1 MDPNQGNWGA
11 QDYGGGMLQPGMDPN
26 AMMQQPMGVIQE
38 MPPGMQGM
46 AQEDNVYGGFE
57 TEDQY
62 GQGGEFTQFG
72 ENGADYDFN
81 AHHQYNMN
89 MNTGSAR
96 QGLPG
101 TAMAKPGTGA
111 VPGTGFRMGTAM
123 GGVGGGR
130 QVLTTARPGTGAPG
144 DNGARPMTSIK
155 GAGYTSLPSRM
166 GSARPVFDPMGGP
179 AQAQPRGPA
188 PPLQKR
194 EENSPEDLCRELER
208 QVNTLIE
215 ESACAN
221 ADKNLQQAL
230 DKAKEAAK
238 RERQLCRE
246 REKAGLAD
254 QINSDLTYA
263 VCFNLANQYDA
274 NSMYTEALNT
284 YSLIVKDKNYPN
296 AGRLRVNMGN
306 IYFKMADV
314 IGKSSGNSGQ
324 QGKYTNAIKMY
335 RMALDQIPTTAKEIR
350 FRILRNIS
358 IAFIRLGQFQD
369 AIQNFEQIMESGVAD
384 FQSGFNLI
392 LCYYAHMHKD
402 KMKKGFASLIE
413 LRQPQ
418 MDDAEEDS
426 PTREGL
432 AKMKDD
438 LLVDLTDRQKKAES
452 YITTA
457 AKLVAPVIEKDMDG
471 GYMSVIEQLK
481 LREYPHLASELEM
494 TRAIAF
500 LKNKQFDQAIESF
513 KELERKEKHN
523 LASSANNNLSFMY
536 FLQGDYNNALKYAE
550 EALSAERWNAAA
562 LVNKANCLF
571 QKKKYEDA
579 KKEYILAVQ
588 AEGDC
593 HNAIYNLALSYV
605 QLKQYPQALEQ
616 FMKLQ
621 EMVPDTPDVLYHI
634 ANIHEIT
641 NKHAEAAKFYSR
653 LMGACPND
661 PGILAKLG
669 SLYNK
674 QKDDP
679 QAFYYYEMSYRYY
692 PVNMDV
698 ISWLGAWYVKSNV
711 FEKAISFFERAAQI
725 EPDEVK
731 WQLMIA
737 SCHRRSGHDKKALV
751 TYQAIHRA
759 HSDNVECLKYMVQ
772 CAERLGMHEEA
783 SKYNAELARATRDA
797 QRVQYDQAQRS
808 PGTDS
813 SLGVFEADRNQG
825 FLVRHG
831 QMPAA
836 APVHVDM
843 GDVSVAQKTKGK
855 TVAQLN
861 TRDVDDDDWGN
872 DELGDDLLPDT

>member
-1 MDPNQGNWGA
+1 MQPGVDPNAGVMMQP
-11 QDYGGGMLQPGMDPN
+11 QDDAIYGGFDDGQDQYGGGGS
-26 AMMQQPMGVIQE
+26 
-38 MPPGMQGM
+38 
-46 AQEDNVYGGFE
+46 
-57 TEDQY
+57 
-62 GQGGEFTQFG
+62 EFTQFG
-72 ENGADYDFN
+72 EDGANFN
-81 AHHQYNMN
+81 YEAHHQYNMN
-89 MNTGSAR
+89 INAQSVR
-96 QGLPG
+96 QGLPTTPALQKMG
-101 TAMAKPGTGA
+101 NP
-111 VPGTGFRMGTAM
+111 PPQTGFRLGTGM
-123 GGVGGGR
+123 GGPAQGR
-130 QVLTTARPGTGAPG
+130 QVITTARPGTGAPG

-155 GAGYTSLPSRM
+155 GAGYSSLPSRM
-166 GSARPVFDPMGGP
+166 GSARPVFDPMGQQP
-179 AQAQPRGPA
+179 QARGPA

-221 ADKNLQQAL
+221 ADKDLEKAL

-238 RERQLCRE
+238 KERQLCRE

-274 NSMYTEALNT
+274 NGMYTEALNT

-314 IGKSSGNSGQ
+314 MSKSGSTSGQ
-324 QGKYTNAIKMY
+324 HGKYTNAIKMY

-369 AIQNFEQIMESGVAD
+369 AIQNFEQIMESGVSD

-392 LCYYAHMHKD
+392 LCYYAHMHAD

-438 LLVDLTDRQKKAES
+438 LLVDLTDRQKKAEQ

-457 AKLVAPVIEKDMDG
+457 AKLVAPVIEKDMDS

-481 LREYPHLASELEM
+481 IREYAHLASELEM
-494 TRAIAF
+494 TRAISF
-500 LKNKQFDQAIESF
+500 LKQKNFDKAIESF
-513 KELERKEKHN
+513 KELEKKEKHN

-536 FLQGDYNNALKYAE
+536 LLQGDVNSALKYAE
-550 EALSAERWNAAA
+550 EALKAERWNASA

-571 QKKKYEDA
+571 TKKKYEDA
-579 KKEYILAVQ
+579 KKDYLIAVQ
-588 AEGDC
+588 AESDC
-593 HNAIYNLALSYV
+593 HNAIYNLGLTYK
-605 QLKQYPQALEQ
+605 QLKQFPQAIEQ
-616 FMKLQ
+616 FNKLQ
-621 EMVPDTPDVLYHI
+621 EMTPDNPDVLYQIAHI
-634 ANIHEIT
+634 SELL
-641 NKHAEAAKFYSR
+641 NKPDEAAKTYTR
-653 LMGACPND
+653 LMGAAQND
-661 PGILAKLG
+661 PGVLAKLG

-674 QKDDP
+674 QKDEP
-679 QAFYYYEMSYRYY
+679 QAFYFFEMSYRYY

-737 SCHRRSGHDKKALV
+737 SCHRRSGHDKKALS
-751 TYQAIHRA
+751 TYQTINRQHP
-759 HSDNVECLKYMVQ
+759 DNVECLKYMVQ
-772 CAERLGMHEEA
+772 CAERLGMMDEA
-783 SKYNAELARATRDA
+783 SRYQQDLNKATRDA
-797 QRVQYDQAQRS
+797 QRMQYDQQANQHS
-808 PGTDS
+808 PVSDS
-813 SLGVFEADRNQG
+813 MGGFEQDMNQG
-825 FLVRHG
+825 FAVKHEH
-831 QMPAA
+831 A
-836 APVHVDM
+836 APMDI
-843 GDVSVAQKTKGK
+843 GDVSVAQKAKGK

-861 TRDVDDDDWGN
+861 TVKVDDDDWGD

>member
-1 MDPNQGNWGA
+1 MMQLGMMDP
-11 QDYGGGMLQPGMDPN
+11 GMMDPAMAGMMQPGMD
-26 AMMQQPMGVIQE
+26 Q
-38 MPPGMQGM
+38 
-46 AQEDNVYGGFE
+46 QEDTIYGGF
-57 TEDQY
+57 DDAPAY
-62 GQGGEFTQFG
+62 GGEFGQFG
-72 ENGADYDFN
+72 EAEPQYDYN
-81 AHHQYNMN
+81 AQHQYNMN
-89 MNTGSAR
+89 VNAPSVQ
-96 QGLPG
+96 QGLP
-101 TAMAKPGTGA
+101 TGMRTGQP
-111 VPGTGFRMGTAM
+111 PGTGFRMGTGM
-123 GGVGGGR
+123 GGAPGTAAGR
-130 QVLTTARPGTGAPG
+130 QVLTTARPGTGAMG
-144 DNGARPMTSIK
+144 DNGARPMTSMK

-166 GSARPVFDPMGGP
+166 GSARPAFDPLGGGNK
-179 AQAQPRGPA
+179 AVRGPA

-221 ADKNLQQAL
+221 AEAEIENAL

-246 REKAGLAD
+246 REKNGLAD

-274 NSMYTEALNT
+274 NQMYTEALNT

-314 IGKSSGNSGQ
+314 MGKSNQAGIH
-324 QGKYTNAIKMY
+324 GKYTNAIKMY

-369 AIQNFEQIMESGVAD
+369 AIQNFEQIIESGVAD

-392 LCYYAHMHKD
+392 LCYYAHMHKE

-438 LLVDLTDRQKKAES
+438 LLVDLTERQKKAEM

-457 AKLVAPVIEKDMDG
+457 AKLVAPVIEKEMDA

-481 LREYPHLASELEM
+481 IREYAHLASELEM

-500 LKNKQFDQAIESF
+500 LKQKNFDKAIESF
-513 KELERKEKHN
+513 KELEKKEKHN

-536 FLQGDYNNALKYAE
+536 FLQGDFNNALKYAD
-550 EALSAERWNAAA
+550 EALKAERWNANAI
-562 LVNKANCLF
+562 VNKANCLF
-571 QKKKYEDA
+571 QRKKYEDA
-579 KKEYILAVQ
+579 KKQYIVAVQ

-593 HNAIYNLALSYV
+593 HNAIYNLGLTFR

-616 FMKLQ
+616 FNKLQ
-621 EMVPDTPDVLYHI
+621 AMLPDNPDVLYQV
-634 ANIHEIT
+634 ANLNELL
-641 NKHAEAAKFYSR
+641 NNSVEAARVYKR

-661 PGILAKLG
+661 PGVLAKLG
-669 SLYNK
+669 ALYNK

-679 QAFYYYEMSYRYY
+679 EAFHYYEMSYRYY

-731 WQLMIA
+731 WRLMIA
-737 SCHRRSGHDKKALV
+737 SCHRRSGHDKKALT
-751 TYQAIHRA
+751 TYQAIHKE
-759 HSDNVECLKYMVQ
+759 HPDNVECLKYMVQ
-772 CAERLGMHEEA
+772 CAERLSMTVD
-783 SKYNAELARATRDA
+783 AERYKELLARATRDA
-797 QRVQYDQAQRS
+797 QRVNHDHVKHAPS
-808 PGTDS
+808 DFAVEEEP
-813 SLGVFEADRNQG
+813 NQG
-825 FLVRHG
+825 GYMVQRHDA
-831 QMPAA
+831 QPSMP
-836 APVHVDM
+836 VEM
-843 GDVSVAQKTKGK
+843 GDVSVAQKNKGK
-855 TVAQLN
+855 SVANLP
-861 TRDVDDDDWGN
+861 TKIVDDDDWGN
-872 DELGDDLLPDT
+872 DELGADLLPDT